1 MKERVLFIGFEDCE
15 YCQKANDFLEVCG
28 FDVDWLK
35 SSKNR
40 RDSLPSEYNNWKGDY
55 ILHMKSYYILP
66 KSLINGALKAAINFH
81 PGSPDYPGSGC
92 VNWALYN
99 NEKTTAITIH
109 FLNEY
114 IDNGKII
121 KVYEIPIMPCD
132 SIETILPR
140 VHMKQLSAFYDI
152 VTTIVKFDPIILKQ
166 YAEINKNIKWSTKVG
181 RIRQVDRLQVVDKN
195 IPQEELEKV
204 IRATA
209 IGKFGP
215 RLKLHG
221 HEFRYYKE
229 KK

>member
-1 MKERVLFIGFEDCE
+1 MKERVLFIGFENCE

-28 FDVDWLK
+28 FEVDWLR
-35 SSKNR
+35 SSNNR
-40 RDSLPSEYNNWKGDY
+40 KDSLPAEYINWKGDY
-55 ILHMKSYYILP
+55 IFHMKSYYILP
-66 KSLINGALKAAINFH
+66 KSLIDGASKAAVNLH

-99 NEKTTAITIH
+99 NEKTTGITAH
-109 FLNEY
+109 FLNEH

-121 KVYEIPIMPCD
+121 KVYEIPIMPDD
-132 SIETILPR
+132 SIKTLLPR
-140 VHMKQLSAFYDI
+140 VHMKQLVAFYDL
-152 VTTIVKFDPIILKQ
+152 VTTVIKYDSIILKQ
-166 YAEINKNIKWSTKVG
+166 HAEMNKNIKWSTKVG
-181 RIRQVDRLQVVDKN
+181 RIRQVDHLQNIDKD
-195 IPQEELEKV
+195 IQKEELKKI

>member
-15 YCQKANDFLEVCG
+15 YCQKANNFLEVCG

-40 RDSLPSEYNNWKGDY
+40 RDKLPPEYASWQGDY
-55 ILHMKSYYILP
+55 IFHMKSYYILP
-66 KSLINGALKAAINFH
+66 KSLLDGASKAAVNFH
-81 PGSPDYPGSGC
+81 PGSPEYPGSGC

-99 NEKTTAITIH
+99 NEKTTGITIH
-109 FLNEY
+109 FLNEH
-114 IDNGKII
+114 IDNGNII
-121 KVYEIPIMPCD
+121 KVFRIPIMPND
-132 SIETILPR
+132 TIETILPR
-140 VHMKQLSAFYDI
+140 IHMKQLSAFYDL
-152 VTTIVKFDPIILKQ
+152 VTTIQKYNPTILEHFVEQ
-166 YAEINKNIKWSTKVG
+166 NRNTKWASKVG
-181 RIRQVDRLQVVDKN
+181 RIREIDRLQVVDKN
-195 IPQEELEKV
+195 IPQEQLERI

-209 IGKFGP
+209 IGQFGP